1 MVRRGAYAAILVL
14 GIVSLLG
21 DFVYE
26 GGRAVI
32 PGYLPAL
39 GASAFVLGL
48 VGGLGDAV
56 SQVSRLATG
65 YLADRTRAYWPLTI
79 AGYSMIAAIPLLA
92 LAASWEA
99 AALLIL
105 LERLGKALRTPARD
119 AILSFVG
126 KEVGAGKA
134 FGIHEFLDQLGA
146 VAGPLAMALIL
157 LEARGAGGYS
167 TALAWTLPPFAALMV
182 AILYAY
188 GRFRHIAVAGKSTL
202 GGVRQK
208 LGRRFTLY
216 TAAVSINTLGLIYI
230 LLIPYKAEQILSQ
243 AWAVPLIYLAIQLID
258 APVAL
263 LAGHWFDKTG
273 VRLLA
278 LPFVL
283 SIPATLMT
291 LYAYDMATLIAGAAV
306 FGVVLGMQE
315 SIYRASVAVMTPEEA
330 RGSAYGVFSAAYGI
344 SLMGSGAVYGYLLQ
358 APEIATAYVVITQLA
373 ALTLLRA
380 STRV

>member
-14 GIVSLLG
+14 GVVSLLG

-39 GASAFVLGL
+39 GASAFILGL
-48 VGGLGDAV
+48 VGGLGEAV
-56 SQVSRLATG
+56 SHVSRLATG

-79 AGYSMIAAIPLLA
+79 AGYSMIVAIPLLA

-105 LERLGKALRTPARD
+105 LERFGKALRTPARD

-126 KEVGAGKA
+126 REVGAGKA

-157 LEARGAGGYS
+157 LETQAAKSYGA
-167 TALAWTLPPFAALMV
+167 ALAWTLPPFIALMAV
-182 AILYAY
+182 IFYAY
-188 GRFRHIAVAGKSTL
+188 GRFRHIAVAEKRRV
-202 GGVRQK
+202 GGVKQK
-208 LGRRFTLY
+208 LSKRFALY
-216 TAAVSINTLGLIYI
+216 TAAVSLNTLGLIYI
-230 LLIPYKAEQILSQ
+230 LLIPYRAEQILSQ
-243 AWAVPLIYLAIQLID
+243 AWTVPLIYLAIQLVD
-258 APVAL
+258 APTAL
-263 LAGHWFDKTG
+263 LAGHWFDKAG
-273 VRLLA
+273 VKLLA
-278 LPFVL
+278 LPFIL
-283 SIPATLMT
+283 SIPATLLT
-291 LYAYDMATLIAGAAV
+291 LYAHDAATLLAGAAV

-330 RGSAYGVFSAAYGI
+330 RGSAYGIFSAAYGM
-344 SLMGSGAVYGYLLQ
+344 SLMGSGAIYGYLLQ
-358 APEIATAYVVITQLA
+358 APEIATAYAVIAQLA
-373 ALTLLRA
+373 ALALLRA